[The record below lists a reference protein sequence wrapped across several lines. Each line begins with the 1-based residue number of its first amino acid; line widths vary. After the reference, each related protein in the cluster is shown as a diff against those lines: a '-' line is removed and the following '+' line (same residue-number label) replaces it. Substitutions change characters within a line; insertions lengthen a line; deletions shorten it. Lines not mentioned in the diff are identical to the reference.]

1 MTPTDRPRC
10 YRADMTLTPPSAERI
25 SRLRS
30 CAERGAPRRPEGGR
44 REATATVPNPA
55 HPLPSDLSR
64 RRVGALVGARKI
76 LSPVSVSQSVSHSVG
91 RSERNQEPSRLSFM
105 HALLPHSPLPR
116 DVSGPFPPS
125 NCSPDRL
132 REREWGDMFVWCCI
146 NSLDT
151 QEGVGSS
158 EKTSCHPNR
167 S

>member
-76 LSPVSVSQSVSHSVG
+76 LSPVSVSQSLSRSVG
-91 RSERNQEPSRLSFM
+91 KEPRTKSTFLHACIAASLS
-105 HALLPHSPLPR
+105 PPTRCKRP
-116 DVSGPFPPS
+116 VSSLKLFA
-125 NCSPDRL
+125 RQVE
-132 REREWGDMFVWCCI
+132 RERERERGGGYVCLVLHQQ
-146 NSLDT
+146 S
-151 QEGVGSS
+151 
-158 EKTSCHPNR
+158 
-167 S
+167 